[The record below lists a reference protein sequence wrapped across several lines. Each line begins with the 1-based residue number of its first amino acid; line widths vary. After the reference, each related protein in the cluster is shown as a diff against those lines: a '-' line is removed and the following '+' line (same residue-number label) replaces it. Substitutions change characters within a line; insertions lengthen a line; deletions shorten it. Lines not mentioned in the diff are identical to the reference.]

1 MLAAFRSL
9 PLLWRLLTIAG
20 ALAAILGTLGG
31 IYLYIDHEGYR
42 RASLEWQIKYD
53 KREAELKEQ
62 TFKEL
67 DRQATANAEAKAEED
82 AALEAYRLHLLE
94 MATRNMQLTQEA
106 AADPNRDNVALDAD
120 AVARHNRRLN

>member
-1 MLAAFRSL
+1 MLAAFRAL

-31 IYLYIDHEGYR
+31 IYLYVDHEGYR

-53 KREAELKEQ
+53 KREAELKQQAADEIA
-62 TFKEL
+62 
-67 DRQATANAEAKAEED
+67 RQQVANDAAKAEED
-82 AALEAYRLHLLE
+82 AELEAERKRQ
-94 MATRNMQLTQEA
+94 MAAADRAMTLAAEA

-120 AVARHNRRLN
+120 AVARHNRRVQ